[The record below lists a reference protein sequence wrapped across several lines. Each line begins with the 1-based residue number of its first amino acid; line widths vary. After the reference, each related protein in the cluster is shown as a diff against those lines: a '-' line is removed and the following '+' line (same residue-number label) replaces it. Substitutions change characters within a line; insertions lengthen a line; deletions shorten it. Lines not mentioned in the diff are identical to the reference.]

1 MDINEEEAEVKIKK
15 KKRRYRQGKQSL
27 GARSVS
33 KNYRGTQSEVTNI
46 FSQDKYIQP
55 IQN

>member
-46 FSQDKYIQP
+46 FS
-55 IQN
+55 